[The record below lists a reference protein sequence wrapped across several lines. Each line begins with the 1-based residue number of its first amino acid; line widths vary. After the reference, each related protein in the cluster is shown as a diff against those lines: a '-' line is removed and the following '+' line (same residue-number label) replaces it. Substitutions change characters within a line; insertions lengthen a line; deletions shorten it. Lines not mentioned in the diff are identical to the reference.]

1 MQLPSERIKTLAT
14 RSRFRVGGA
23 LVQPDRLLVTLDG
36 QDITLEPRMMEV
48 LVALAEHAGEVVTAE
63 QLLIEVWRGTFYGDN
78 PVHKAIANLR
88 RVLDDDLKSPRYIE
102 TIRRRGYR
110 LIAKVSY
117 PEDYRRVPAQNE
129 VWRHNSPYVGLA
141 AFDSA
146 HADVFF
152 GRSRATAELL
162 AAMRQQIDSQ
172 RRFML
177 IVGASGCGKS
187 SLLNA
192 GAIPLL
198 CQDGGFDGMR
208 ALTVARCD
216 LAGIET
222 GEALPHLAAALSAWT
237 LGDRPVFPPG
247 SATDLAD
254 RLRRSPESVTNTIE
268 DALARLPPR
277 ELLDQPHTH
286 LLLLI
291 DHAEAL
297 VANAAHRD
305 ERDMAFSAVLHHLCE
320 SPRVMVAM
328 IVRSDF
334 YLSLI
339 ETYPLIAARKLGE
352 GHYDVL
358 TPLPGEIAQIIR
370 IPASLAGL
378 TFEEDAHNAAHLD
391 DVLRDAATEHAD
403 ALPLLQ
409 HTLQAL
415 YERRSESGEL
425 RFDAYRE
432 IGGLE
437 GALAHRAEEAFAGL
451 DAFTQDSLGH
461 VFAKLIVMQQDTDAV
476 SARRVHWQ
484 ALDGHARALAEA
496 FVKARLFVG
505 DLSDGEAGFRV
516 AHEALLRQWPRARE
530 WIHDNRRLLQA
541 KSRMQRAAT
550 RWMEEG
556 RSDDHLLNPGRPLQ
570 EAREVARHVEDLSPD
585 EHAFLAA
592 SSRQYQRRRRLR
604 TAGIATL
611 AISTIVSVSFAVL
624 ASQARSEAV
633 RRREEALQL
642 SDFMLVDLAEKL
654 RPLGNLKLLSSIS
667 SKALVLLE
675 RQPTE
680 QMHTEDLINR
690 SRALRTAGEVLIAE
704 AKLSQAESAFIR
716 ANEAARRAVANTP
729 ESTKAI
735 SEQGIAAYWLGYYH
749 FRQRRLNEAKK
760 HWSVYLRTSEQL
772 ILLDENNADWKM
784 ELSYALNNMGA
795 LLQDQGKI
803 SGALT
808 YFKRSAKLK
817 EGVLSSRP
825 HDDALRYDLVDTLSW
840 ISSADKS
847 QGRLRTAMSGYA
859 VEIGMLRVLVANKP
873 DALLWQRRLAS
884 SLLNSATLAVSMG
897 RTDEAHAQIE
907 EGITLL
913 SKLASHE
920 PENKTWLRDL
930 AVAHIEASTIS
941 ALRGD
946 SPAGFSHLLSANRLI
961 SSIKR
966 SPARSMT
973 IDSMDAIVRFKI
985 SIYRPDTTDAK
996 ARRDAAII
1004 DLERIAKES
1013 GGNIHETMLLAKSL
1027 ISRGLYRSDS
1037 GPATGSRDDWKRA
1050 ASLLEKMAVASEDP
1064 DVVAPWVSAQLLLGH
1079 SHRVEKQVAWL
1090 NEIGYRGPELMKVL
1104 DRKERF
1110 VAGVE
1115 TRHVGR

>member
-1 MQLPSERIKTLAT
+1 MQLPSERIKILAT
-14 RSRFRVGGA
+14 RSRFRVGGV

-222 GEALPHLAAALSAWT
+222 GEALPHLAAALSTWT

-378 TFEEDAHNAAHLD
+378 TFEEDARTAAHLD

-425 RFDAYRE
+425 RFEAYRE

-451 DAFTQDSLGH
+451 DAFTQDSLGQ

-556 RSDDHLLNPGRPLQ
+556 RSADHLLNPGRPLQ

-675 RQPTE
+675 DQPVSQTR
-680 QMHTEDLINR
+680 TEDLINR
-690 SRALRTAGEVLIAE
+690 SRALRTVGEVMMQQ
-704 AKLSQAESAFIR
+704 AKLKEALSAFMS
-716 ANEAARRAVANTP
+716 ANEAARSAVERAP
-729 ESTKAI
+729 ESTDAI
-735 SEQGIAAYWLGYYH
+735 LELGTVAYWLGDYYY
-749 FRQRRLNEAKK
+749 RQRELSEARR
-760 HWSVYLRTSEQL
+760 HFARYLQASEQL
-772 ILLDENNADWKM
+772 VGLDPRKTEWQLEVA
-784 ELSYALNNMGA
+784 YALNSLGSA
-795 LLQDQGKI
+795 TKDLGELELAID
-803 SGALT
+803 
-808 YFKRSAKLK
+808 YFKRSAVIKRKAYK
-817 EGVLSSRP
+817 EKPEDSS
-825 HDDALRYDLVDTLSW
+825 LEFDLIDTLSW
-840 ISSADKS
+840 ISSAQESNGDLS
-847 QGRLRTAMSGYA
+847 VAAVGYA
-859 VEIGMLRVLVANKP
+859 EQIAMLRSLLKKNP
-873 DALLWQRRLAS
+873 DARAW
-884 SLLNSATLAVSMG
+884 
-897 RTDEAHAQIE
+897 
-907 EGITLL
+907 
-913 SKLASHE
+913 
-920 PENKTWLRDL
+920 
-930 AVAHIEASTIS
+930 
-941 ALRGD
+941 
-946 SPAGFSHLLSANRLI
+946 
-961 SSIKR
+961 
-966 SPARSMT
+966 
-973 IDSMDAIVRFKI
+973 
-985 SIYRPDTTDAK
+985 
-996 ARRDAAII
+996 
-1004 DLERIAKES
+1004 ERQ
-1013 GGNIHETMLLAKSL
+1013 L
-1027 ISRGLYRSDS
+1027 
-1037 GPATGSRDDWKRA
+1037 A
-1050 ASLLEKMAVASEDP
+1050 ASLLRSGMLMLSLDNTAAAETMVDESIVRLSKLTQLEPENNFWRRDLAHALM
-1064 DVVAPWVSAQLLLGH
+1064 VSADIDRKRKNANSVRILLIRAKRLSNSLLDQKSSLTEWRRLDAMIQLRLGELDAIGNSAEGMKMIDAAISELLKLTIEAKGDGGNTVEAANGLLLRGEL
-1079 SHRVEKQVAWL
+1079 HRRAGREADAHADLSKARDMLAPYAL
-1090 NEIGYRGPELMKVL
+1090 N
-1104 DRKERF
+1104 
-1110 VAGVE
+1110 
-1115 TRHVGR
+1115 TRHRNALATFTRVNEMLGRK

>member
-14 RSRFRVGGA
+14 RSRFRVGGV

-222 GEALPHLAAALSAWT
+222 GEALPHLAAALSTWA

-247 SATDLAD
+247 SASDLAD

-378 TFEEDAHNAAHLD
+378 TFEEDPHTAAHLD

-556 RSDDHLLNPGRPLQ
+556 RSTDHLLNPGRPLQ

-642 SDFMLVDLAEKL
+642 SDFMLVDLAKKL
-654 RPLGNLKLLSSIS
+654 RPLGRLQLLDEIS
-667 SKALVLLE
+667 GKALQLLDQHSEE
-675 RQPTE
+675 RLQTA
-680 QMHTEDLINR
+680 DLVNR
-690 SRALRTAGEVLIAE
+690 ARALNTLGEVMMQEARFDKADAAFAGADRAVRLAASREPALIDVIAE
-704 AKLSQAESAFIR
+704 
-716 ANEAARRAVANTP
+716 TG
-729 ESTKAI
+729 TT
-735 SEQGIAAYWLGYYH
+735 AYWLGYTH
-749 FRQRRLNEAKK
+749 FRRDEYKQTERYWAA
-760 HWSVYLRTSEQL
+760 YLESSEQL
-772 ILLDENNADWKM
+772 VRLQPNEVKWLVEQ
-784 ELSYALNNMGA
+784 SYALNNLGTLAEKSDRFEEAIKHFQHSANLKRRA
-795 LLQDQGKI
+795 L
-803 SGALT
+803 ALT
-808 YFKRSAKLK
+808 
-817 EGVLSSRP
+817 P
-825 HDDALRYDLVDTLSW
+825 DDDELRLDLVDTLSW
-840 ISSADKS
+840 ISSGQESRGQLTEA
-847 QGRLRTAMSGYA
+847 ASGYA
-859 VEIGMLRVLVANKP
+859 EQIDMLRALVARQP
-873 DALLWQRRLAS
+873 DAQARRYRLATALLRSAMLAESSGRMDDAERLVVESIQRLQALTAIELDNRVWARDLSHALLEGGDIARLRGDPRTSRARLEQALAQSAALGAKGERLPEWRRMDALIRVRLAASGPAVDFDASVNDLRRLTQAS
-884 SLLNSATLAVSMG
+884 PEDPAYRIVLATALFARGIAHDRQRNADGARADWRETLSWLAPIAHKRKDTNAISLWV
-897 RTDEAHAQIE
+897 EAHA
-907 EGITLL
+907 
-913 SKLASHE
+913 
-920 PENKTWLRDL
+920 
-930 AVAHIEASTIS
+930 
-941 ALRGD
+941 
-946 SPAGFSHLLSANRLI
+946 
-961 SSIKR
+961 
-966 SPARSMT
+966 
-973 IDSMDAIVRFKI
+973 
-985 SIYRPDTTDAK
+985 
-996 ARRDAAII
+996 
-1004 DLERIAKES
+1004 
-1013 GGNIHETMLLAKSL
+1013 
-1027 ISRGLYRSDS
+1027 
-1037 GPATGSRDDWKRA
+1037 
-1050 ASLLEKMAVASEDP
+1050 
-1064 DVVAPWVSAQLLLGH
+1064 LLGERD
-1079 SHRVEKQVAWL
+1079 RVDTDIAWL
-1090 NEIGYRGPELMKVL
+1090 QRIGHRLPPTLAQGSTGAIRKGSSTAPE
-1104 DRKERF
+1104 
-1110 VAGVE
+1110 
-1115 TRHVGR
+1115 